1 MCSELFPNTTMDV
14 TVSSQDLPPP
24 TFHLARHI
32 FIHSGLRVVH
42 ISILCYSQKNY
53 CIIKWLW
60 NVNFQWAI
68 WEYDNLYN
76 FLISISLNF
85 KIGIGNQVLWIA
97 SQPTRETVLQLLLEL
112 DLSSTMDEF
121 CWDVT
126 KHQNS
131 MYLYSNSVLKST
143 SKLCYITLT

>member
-32 FIHSGLRVVH
+32 FNHSGLRVVH

-68 WEYDNLYN
+68 WKYDNIYN
-76 FLISISLNF
+76 FMISISLNF
-85 KIGIGNQVLWIA
+85 WNWHWKPSAMNCLPTYKGDRFTTFTRVGPLIHNGWVLLRCHKT
-97 SQPTRETVLQLLLEL
+97 SEL
-112 DLSSTMDEF
+112 NVF
-121 CWDVT
+121 VF
-126 KHQNS
+126 K
-131 MYLYSNSVLKST
+131 
-143 SKLCYITLT
+143 